1 MARCYAS
8 LSCFVI
14 YMGMMNEALSPQWY
28 VLSSKSGIKSLEEL
42 FSVLSASRVER
53 DGMPVEYFLPTCI
66 EHSIRSGKSIVR
78 RKKLIANYIFIRDSL
93 KNVMEMTQGTGSL
106 WLLPHPDHE
115 SNGKRYMT
123 ISDHDM
129 EIFKTVANAYANE
142 LPCYPIE
149 AVDLEEGDQVQIV
162 GGEFDGMKGTLRCSQ
177 GRNGGKVM
185 MAVGNLFLIS
195 TPDIR
200 PQHIRIL
207 QFGKGNRHPYR
218 QFEAHVPR
226 VLQALRHQWGK
237 DVSDGLTTED
247 LASMTVFTGRFEA
260 LEPAT
265 VNIASQHAA
274 LMLLSY
280 AALQDKERTER
291 WLLRCRAILPT
302 VKSDTQRAWQLAFM
316 FAATGIA
323 SFREEADALVSSWTI
338 APNDHKRT
346 LIATTLNEFYSIHG
360 QNRYLISG

>member
-1 MARCYAS
+1 
-8 LSCFVI
+8 
-14 YMGMMNEALSPQWY
+14 MGMMNEALSPQWY
-28 VLSSKSGIKSLEEL
+28 VLSSKSGIKSLEEQ
-42 FSVLSASRVER
+42 FSVLSTSRVER
-53 DGMPVEYFLPTCI
+53 GGMPVEYFLPTCI
-66 EHSIRSGKSIVR
+66 EQSSRSGRAVIR
-78 RKKLIANYIFIRDSL
+78 RKKLIGSYIFIRDCL
-93 KNVMEMTQGTGSL
+93 TNIMEMTHCVDSL
-106 WLLPHPDHE
+106 WLLPHPDHD
-115 SNGKRYMT
+115 NGKRYMT
-123 ISDHDM
+123 ISDHEM
-129 EIFKTVANAYANE
+129 YVFKAVANAYANE

-149 AVDLEEGDQVQIV
+149 AVDLEEGDLVQIV
-162 GGEFDGMKGTLRCSQ
+162 GGEFDGMKGRLRCSQ

-195 TPDIR
+195 TPDIK
-200 PQHIRIL
+200 PQYIRIL

-226 VLQALRHQWGK
+226 ALQALRHQWGK
-237 DVSDGLTTED
+237 DTSDGLTTED

-280 AALQDKERTER
+280 AALQDKDKTER

-302 VKSDTQRAWQLAFM
+302 VKSITQRAWQLAFM

-323 SFREEADALVSSWTI
+323 SFREEAEALVSSWTI
-338 APNDHKRT
+338 APNDRKRT

-360 QNRYLISG
+360 QKSLFH